1 MDTQRQH
8 HSGKKPLSGASK
20 RPDAFWSLIVPSARL
35 KKGRLDHNKGATPAP
50 PQLSHAEELKGT
62 QPAVRK
68 EKGTPHVIT
77 RADATDLHTHLGVT
91 PKVPKPMEGR
101 AKGRP
106 ESGTREKPV
115 DLDASTDEDRKG
127 TQAQPGTRREKRRSE
142 STARAQPA
150 LPYISLAEQLKRKQP
165 VENDKQVDNGGL
177 FERGFLAPTSALK
190 REDKDEE
197 SSEGPDDIEGSD
209 DDEGYP
215 SRMTTRMTAR
225 LPLMLRVLLNRDPN
239 PRMERL
245 EEQVPESEERKKAPS
260 QPASAKGERPR
271 KRVKFRVE
279 ESDDD
284 SDENFG
290 EEEDEEEAANRSVPY
305 KVNRRTKACA
315 QRQKLSIL
323 PAVPPLS
330 RQYQPWTEKEDE
342 TLFSLRNQGKSWTYI
357 GERILGRTTK
367 GAKSRWD
374 ILRTESLRPV
384 ESRAKGP
391 SRRLQSSVVSVMA
404 KTPMINKP
412 WSKDEEEILIRLRT
426 QGKRLKYIC
435 RQIRGKSYAACK
447 NHWRKIKGQYQQTV
461 TAPRNLES
469 DGKGDPSDRRDT
481 RFSSASQLDQEAKDA
496 KSDSSSAIV
505 ECKHPR
511 PSTDGD
517 LPIDPDVS
525 ILSATQPYQ
534 EPIAVHVN
542 LASTVASK
550 SPKFKATLKDY
561 YDQQASNAHAVGEDL
576 SANINGSAPPD
587 RPDPQDVIA
596 RRDPETKKE
605 GSYQENLLLV
615 SLSAQGTQKLGTH
628 RRSRSWPQ

>member
-1 MDTQRQH
+1 M
-8 HSGKKPLSGASK
+8 
-20 RPDAFWSLIVPSARL
+20 PSARL
-35 KKGRLDHNKGATPAP
+35 KKGRLDHNKGATPAH
-50 PQLSHAEELKGT
+50 PQLSHAGELKGT

-127 TQAQPGTRREKRRSE
+127 TQAQPGTRREKRRSQ
-142 STARAQPA
+142 STARARPA

-177 FERGFLAPTSALK
+177 FEGGFLAPTSALK
-190 REDKDEE
+190 GEDKDEE

-209 DDEGYP
+209 DDEGYVEDDDEDDSETASDASSPAKQRPQP
-215 SRMTTRMTAR
+215 SYGTPRRASARIRGSRWKLLKELSEPTA
-225 LPLMLRVLLNRDPN
+225 PK
-239 PRMERL
+239 
-245 EEQVPESEERKKAPS
+245 RKKAPS

-279 ESDDD
+279 ESDED
-284 SDENFG
+284 SDQNFG
-290 EEEDEEEAANRSVPY
+290 EEEEEEEAANRSVPY
-305 KVNRRTKACA
+305 KVNQRTKACA

-412 WSKDEEEILIRLRT
+412 WSKDEEEILMRLRT

-447 NHWRKIKGQYQQTV
+447 NHWRKIKGQYPQTV

-469 DGKGDPSDRRDT
+469 DRKGDPSDRQDI
-481 RFSSASQLDQEAKDA
+481 RFSSASQLDQEARDA
-496 KSDSSSAIV
+496 KSDSCSAVV
-505 ECKHPR
+505 EFKHRR
-511 PSTDGD
+511 PSADGD
-517 LPIDPDVS
+517 SPIDPDVNIS
-525 ILSATQPYQ
+525 SATQPYQ
-534 EPIAVHVN
+534 EAIAVHVN

-550 SPKFKATLKDY
+550 SPSFRATSKDHH
-561 YDQQASNAHAVGEDL
+561 DQQASNAHAVGEDL
-576 SANINGSAPPD
+576 SSNINGSAPPD

-596 RRDPETKKE
+596 RRDPETKKD
-605 GSYQENLLLV
+605 GSCQENLLLV